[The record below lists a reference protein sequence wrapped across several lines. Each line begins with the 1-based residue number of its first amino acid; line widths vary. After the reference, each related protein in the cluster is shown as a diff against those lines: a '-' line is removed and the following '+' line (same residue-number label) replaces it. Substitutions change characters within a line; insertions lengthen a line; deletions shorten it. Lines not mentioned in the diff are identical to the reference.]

1 MKLKQLM
8 DQEAKNRLVLDAMK
22 TANEEIKKFEK
33 IKEEYDKIKE
43 KLEKY
48 KESIQKYE
56 AEYKEM
62 EWEYEVKL
70 QQFGYL
76 EKEKETFDKFN

>member
-1 MKLKQLM
+1 MKQLQ

-22 TANEEIKKFEK
+22 TATDEIKKFEK

-48 KESIQKYE
+48 KEQI
-56 AEYKEM
+56 
-62 EWEYEVKL
+62 
-70 QQFGYL
+70 
-76 EKEKETFDKFN
+76 